1 MLYSNNLFLCAYNK
15 NLILEVM
22 IALISYFLLMVST
35 YNLVASS
42 GMILS

>member
-22 IALISYFLLMVST
+22 IVLISYFLFMVST
-35 YNLVASS
+35 YNLIASS